1 MNYRDI
7 DWNSVWR
14 DLYEKNTESRGS
26 GGCASVWTLREKAH
40 AFLTQSRENP
50 ERLHHV
56 IENLPLKADSSV
68 LDIGSGPGTLA
79 VPIARRAARVTA
91 VEPAAGM
98 VEVMEEY
105 AAEEGVSNLSI
116 VQKRWEEIDP
126 AADLDG
132 PYDIVLASY
141 SLGMPDIRAAIEAM
155 CEVSSGWVYLF
166 WFAGTTAWEQAMVDL
181 WPKLHG
187 EEFQFGPKVNVLYNV
202 LYSMGIYP
210 NVEMVRMNHTR
221 RFPGIDAAV
230 NEFREQ
236 YRITSP
242 AQEEL
247 LREYLATR
255 LLRKEGD
262 DYLHSGATTRVR
274 LWWEVNGCR

>member
-1 MNYRDI
+1 MSYTDI
-7 DWNSVWR
+7 DWNSVWK
-14 DLYEKNTESRGS
+14 DLHERNTESRGS
-26 GGCASVWTLREKAH
+26 GGCASAWVSREKAH

-56 IENLPLKADSSV
+56 IDSLPLRADSSV
-68 LDIGSGPGTLA
+68 LDIGAGPGTLA
-79 VPIARRAARVTA
+79 VPIARHAARVTA
-91 VEPAAGM
+91 VEPAVGM
-98 VEVMEEY
+98 AEVMREY
-105 AAEEGVSNLSI
+105 AAGEGVSNLRI

-141 SLGMPDIRAAIEAM
+141 SLGMPDIRTAIETM
-155 CEVSSGWVYLF
+155 CEVSTGWVYLF

-181 WPKLHG
+181 WPGLHG
-187 EEFQFGPKVNVLYNV
+187 EEFRSGPKVNVLYNV

-210 NVEMVRMNHTR
+210 DVEAVRMEHTR
-221 RFPGIDAAV
+221 RFPSIDAAV
-230 NEFREQ
+230 DEFREQ

-247 LREYLATR
+247 LREYLATT
-255 LLRKEGD
+255 LLQEEGD
-262 DYLHSGATTRVR
+262 GYLHSGATTRVR

>member
-1 MNYRDI
+1 MC
-7 DWNSVWR
+7 
-14 DLYEKNTESRGS
+14 L
-26 GGCASVWTLREKAH
+26 VWTTGRH
-40 AFLTQSRENP
+40 MHFSHSHGENP

-56 IENLPLKADSSV
+56 IEPPLKAGSSV
-68 LDIGSGPGTLA
+68 LDIGSDPERSPSPLPGA
-79 VPIARRAARVTA
+79 APRDRRRTCG
-91 VEPAAGM
+91 GM
-98 VEVMEEY
+98 VGDGEY
-105 AAEEGVSNLSI
+105 AAEGVSNLDRASAG
-116 VQKRWEEIDP
+116 RDRP
-126 AADLDG
+126 GSDLDS